1 MTPCITLSSYQFK
14 GSSNSRRQIDKK
26 RNSSRT
32 IHINHL
38 MEITGERRKMFAVL
52 VCKNKEQH
60 IFRAC
65 ISCINHSD
73 ESCNDN
79 LIIGKGER
87 FFIAELGG

>member
-1 MTPCITLSSYQFK
+1 
-14 GSSNSRRQIDKK
+14 
-26 RNSSRT
+26 
-32 IHINHL
+32 
-38 MEITGERRKMFAVL
+38 MFAVL

-65 ISCINHSD
+65 ISWINHYD

-87 FFIAELGG
+87 FFIAELGGWISVNGEENILIFPELSQWQVEEKWSWSAHLGSN